1 MLPLKVGG
9 AAQSNCPRMAGIR
22 LADAL
27 VNIWNSLSNEVG
39 TVDATNS
46 FENKLDKLWLHQSV
60 KFDFKEELIGTR

>member
-1 MLPLKVGG
+1 
-9 AAQSNCPRMAGIR
+9 MAGIR